1 MADNATQN
9 IDPFSILSG
18 RVNAGGFSPLHI
30 NPNINLISNDYM
42 VWMASI
48 PVATSS
54 GELAI
59 WLQSNPKPSMVD
71 AQKVKQLET
80 HREELVKVINI
91 ITAKLNIAYSVT
103 PTQS

>member
-1 MADNATQN
+1 MTDSSNQN
-9 IDPFSILSG
+9 MDPFSILSG

-42 VWMASI
+42 IWMASI

-59 WLQSNPKPSMVD
+59 WLQLNPKPSMVD

-91 ITAKLNIAYSVT
+91 ITAKLNIAYSVI
-103 PTQS
+103 PSQS